1 MKGLAI
7 VLIVVGIVG
16 LVAAAALPVVGIAGL
31 IGSLAMLITGLG
43 FFLRCCYFWK
53 K

>member
-16 LVAAAALPVVGIAGL
+16 LVVSAVLPVVGIAGV
-31 IGSLAMLITGLG
+31 IGSVAMLITGIG
-43 FFLRCCYFWK
+43 FFLRCCSFWK
-53 K
+53 R